1 AFPGANQ
8 SGELALTDLDR
19 ELLRQCQQ
27 ESFYRRCLPFSAAL
41 TLVTF
46 WRHRL
51 GHYQKFIALRYL
63 GSIVAGNILGRVS
76 YLGVC
81 RRKFMDTD
89 EEQSAVKTMLM
100 KKQPL
105 QQQQQKQQQHPQ
117 QQQWPKR
124 DISLDNQRS
133 IQDLSD
139 LPLAPPPSQQ
149 QQQPKKDPIYVKP
162 DYSYGSFSEQYQKP
176 FSSSYYEDDRS
187 GLKSSDSDQQ
197 QQPQQARSGML
208 DDEFFN
214 KARQD

>member
-105 QQQQQKQQQHPQ
+105 QQQQQQKQQQH
-117 QQQWPKR
+117 R
-124 DISLDNQRS
+124 
-133 IQDLSD
+133 
-139 LPLAPPPSQQ
+139 
-149 QQQPKKDPIYVKP
+149 
-162 DYSYGSFSEQYQKP
+162 
-176 FSSSYYEDDRS
+176 SSSNGQSETY
-187 GLKSSDSDQQ
+187 LWIIN
-197 QQPQQARSGML
+197 ARFRICL
-208 DDEFFN
+208 ICLYHAAFAAAAAAEERPN
-214 KARQD
+214 LC